1 MVLTEP
7 VVITRLGCCGGGGAL
22 WREYLKQ
29 LEVRRLTKS
38 HYFPEE
44 ARRLWK

>member
-1 MVLTEP
+1 MALTEP
-7 VVITRLGCCGGGGAL
+7 VVITRLGCCGGGAL

-44 ARRLWK
+44 ARSL

>member
-1 MVLTEP
+1 MALTEP
-7 VVITRLGCCGGGGAL
+7 VVITRLGCLGGGGGAL

-44 ARRLWK
+44 ARSL